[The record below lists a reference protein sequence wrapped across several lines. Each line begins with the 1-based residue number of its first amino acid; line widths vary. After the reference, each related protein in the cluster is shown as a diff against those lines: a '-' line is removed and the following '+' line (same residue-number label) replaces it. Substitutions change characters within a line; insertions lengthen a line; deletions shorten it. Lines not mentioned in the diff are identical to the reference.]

1 MTKSQSLFIRVLL
14 FLAGGGI
21 IVLAFF
27 LKTGDR
33 ELTRTDAFFWISI
46 SLMYLAFF
54 LPFFFSVI
62 NIGNFSGKIPAL
74 ALIWL
79 GIFLYIAASIT
90 VIILLL
96 TASVISLTTAVIIQV
111 ILLSLFLINIY
122 FAYIAVDHV
131 RAVAAEEADK
141 QQYLTRIKSQAQI
154 LLLSIEKFQPE
165 SVQNVLKQAL
175 DDIKY
180 IYPVNGGAG
189 SDLEVKILSL
199 LETLSGLADNV
210 GFGANRAVPEPE
222 VVNLQALVNKRK
234 LLRN

>member
-1 MTKSQSLFIRVLL
+1 MTKGQSLFFRVLL
-14 FLAGGGI
+14 FLAGAGI

-33 ELTRTDAFFWISI
+33 ELTRTDSFFWISI
-46 SLMYLAFF
+46 GLMYLFFF

-74 ALIWL
+74 AMVWL
-79 GIFLYIAASIT
+79 GIFLYIAVSIT

-96 TASVISLTTAVIIQV
+96 TAHISLTTAVIIQAV
-111 ILLSLFLINIY
+111 LVSLFVVNVY
-122 FAYIAVDHV
+122 FAYVAVDHV

-141 QQYLTRIKSQAQI
+141 QQFLAHIKSKARVLQ
-154 LLLSIEKFQPE
+154 LSIEKFQPE
-165 SVQNVLKQAL
+165 NVQKILRQAL

-180 IYPVNGGAG
+180 IYPANAG
-189 SDLEVKILSL
+189 SDLELKILGSL
-199 LETLSGLADNV
+199 DTLSELAGGSGTNPAAQEKEA
-210 GFGANRAVPEPE
+210 GK
-222 VVNLQALVNKRK
+222 LQALVNERK